1 MTLLKRIL
9 CAVVLF
15 ALITAIFAIT
25 VGAKDGIAASLLIDD
40 ANLIKKGAAV
50 TDAIA
55 DFERSTG
62 LTLYIVTTNISYATP
77 YDFKISTAGNV
88 IVLIIEK
95 GYPANYYELF
105 TYGDPHG
112 KISDT
117 EAERILD
124 DSTVYN
130 EIKWGDVDSGVLRF
144 IELSEK
150 AYTGILQESVLKTIV
165 ISMALAMV
173 IAVIPVVI
181 TVVKYKRK
189 LKSAVYPLERYARLD
204 LDGNQSSDAFIGSFV
219 TRTRI
224 NTSSGGGSRS
234 GGGRSGGGGGS
245 RGRR

>member
-1 MTLLKRIL
+1 MKLSKRIL
-9 CAVVLF
+9 F
-15 ALITAIFAIT
+15 ALLITLAVSVALAIFAS
-25 VGAKDGIAASLLIDD
+25 AAPAAEHLDD
-40 ANLIKKGAAV
+40 RANLIRNDGAVKA
-50 TDAIA
+50 AIA
-55 DFERSTG
+55 GFEEKCG
-62 LTLYIVTTNISYATP
+62 AELYILTSNESYPTP
-77 YDFKISTAGNV
+77 YDFGVSSSGDKI
-88 IVLIIEK
+88 ILIIE
-95 GYPANYYELF
+95 GGSSECYYELF

-112 KISDT
+112 KINDT

-130 EIKWGDVDSGVLRF
+130 EIKWGDVDRGVLRF

-150 AYTGILQESVLKTIV
+150 AYTGILQESVLKTVV

-204 LDGNQSSDAFIGSFV
+204 VDGNQCSDAFIGSFV

-234 GGGRSGGGGGS
+234 GGGGGGGGS